1 MIQLLA
7 WKLCFGDYDPIRP
20 LEMGIIPHFGSG
32 LAKQLTDRKLLGIH
46 DT

>member
-1 MIQLLA
+1 MPQSGRL
-7 WKLCFGDYDPIRP
+7 K
-20 LEMGIIPHFGSG
+20 MGIIPHFDSG

>member
-7 WKLCFGDYDPIRP
+7 WEVFFWDYAPIRP
-20 LEMGIIPHFGSG
+20 LKMGIIPHLGSG

>member
-1 MIQLLA
+1 MIQLLDFEVF
-7 WKLCFGDYDPIRP
+7 FGIISQSGC
-20 LEMGIIPHFGSG
+20 LKMGIIPHLGSG